1 MKGEAKERFDF
12 VEEFE
17 EVMKLSIKMSQQ
29 HYLVCTVTRLKKTVD
44 RMEEEQKMVDRRLEE
59 VQGQGE
65 NMMGRKTSMV
75 GKISGWKEMQD
86 SCGQMVV
93 EVAGMCE
100 MARGRVVQLKGD
112 ISMVVERRNT
122 ILMSN
127 N

>member
-1 MKGEAKERFDF
+1 
-12 VEEFE
+12 
-17 EVMKLSIKMSQQ
+17 
-29 HYLVCTVTRLKKTVD
+29 
-44 RMEEEQKMVDRRLEE
+44 MVNSRLEE